1 MFIVNRIDSAC
12 LGKLTSVE
20 NRTQVNPLHFSIDFC
35 NSSMPNKKKVG
46 ILLQQKNRDRSMW
59 CVSLY
64 LQSSRTRCA
73 PRGAQ
78 DAFLQQNN
86 TEQQNAVFIVNRI
99 DSACLG
105 KLIIVETRTQV
116 NPIHFSID
124 SCKLGMPRFFSYSG
138 STACFFIYNLLEKD
152 ARHMARMRAT
162 WRARCLSLHHNNT
175 EQQNTV
181 FIVGQIDL
189 ACLCRELIIVEA
201 RNQSNPY
208 TFFNCFCLPC
218 K

>member
-1 MFIVNRIDSAC
+1 MSLSSVILNKMRATWRAWRARCLSLQHSTEEQQNTMFIVNRIDSAC

-138 STACFFIYNLLEKD
+138 STACFFYL
-152 ARHMARMRAT
+152 
-162 WRARCLSLHHNNT
+162 
-175 EQQNTV
+175 
-181 FIVGQIDL
+181 
-189 ACLCRELIIVEA
+189 
-201 RNQSNPY
+201 QSS
-208 TFFNCFCLPC
+208 
-218 K
+218 